1 MRIGIARIM
10 MKRSTDLAA
19 EVFAILRR
27 EFFDAVLR
35 PKVYGLRD
43 KRNTQDDPFDEALH
57 GILKREL
64 PAGVECE
71 KATGPLITPDMVVL
85 RTAEC
90 VGVDRGELKDAP
102 GRIVGI
108 EVKKLERTDGKVARQ
123 TGLDYNTTPPCGTV
137 RVYDQDEK
145 AVDIRGFYLFVC
157 QEQAKDA
164 LGKYMLTSLVFCD
177 GSLLNDDFDYYL
189 SIVGERTKKVGLG
202 TFGDGADRCR
212 PMLIFANPLGCRE
225 LERSPALVHQADK
238 VTCSTG
244 DLVRIG
250 TIRRQCKAGGS
261 RTFYCYG
268 CPGDYGS
275 DSKTFDL
282 VDPFPTPKRKKKTQ
296 PRGKFRLSIST
307 EG

>member
-1 MRIGIARIM
+1 MAGIT
-10 MKRSTDLAA
+10 MKQSTDLAA

-27 EFFDAVLR
+27 EFFDAALR
-35 PKVYGLRD
+35 PKAYALRD

-90 VGVDRGELKDAP
+90 VGVDRGEL
-102 GRIVGI
+102 
-108 EVKKLERTDGKVARQ
+108 
-123 TGLDYNTTPPCGTV
+123 
-137 RVYDQDEK
+137 
-145 AVDIRGFYLFVC
+145 
-157 QEQAKDA
+157 
-164 LGKYMLTSLVFCD
+164 
-177 GSLLNDDFDYYL
+177 
-189 SIVGERTKKVGLG
+189 
-202 TFGDGADRCR
+202 
-212 PMLIFANPLGCRE
+212 
-225 LERSPALVHQADK
+225 ERSPVLVHQADK
-238 VTCSTG
+238 VTCSAG

-250 TIRRQCKAGGS
+250 TIRRQCRAGGT
-261 RTFYCYG
+261 RMFYCYG

-275 DSKTFDL
+275 DSKAFDL